1 MSIITRAFIKQ
12 NLELFKKMMGLQ
24 PTTTKLVMDS
34 LESGLITVQELNRL
48 YIFNDDRINQLI
60 TSKKNIS
67 QFLPFNFTPQSDY
80 NITGKILDTPYNL
93 SQFFQNDMTHVKPFD
108 FNYEIFSLKTNI
120 GYIEESKPY
129 YLNIDNVRTDY
140 INNVITGAKQVL
152 GIGGNKQVQNV
163 NIDISSPGQ
172 KQVNTIKIYGEV
184 TKGNPHRGEV
194 LAVHHVERV
203 QFNGATLPANAGD
216 PEQFILV
223 DGKTVV
229 FTKGDT
235 LTQVIQKVKDTLDLF
250 VDIYSSIVI
259 VGNTINVTYLN
270 YGPKEFLDIEDT
282 VGSGI
287 TYTHTTTTLGVEY
300 SPEIQASQYTI
311 DIGGVPITI
320 QNGDTA
326 EDIIDNIAQ
335 QTIPFID
342 QKTKVNASTITLRSN
357 TIGKHEIL
365 VQISESNTG
374 IQITNEVTTEGYDSN
389 ILIQQCVI
397 NISPIGL
404 SVTIPAFVG
413 VTNIHER
420 VQYVLQS
427 NQSYSTYFDGSN
439 IIIESAQEGIVAPL
453 VFTVIPSTQITVNSV
468 VSTVG
473 TNPSNIQTVF
483 PSLDTNIKQLF
494 VDSLLPDTDPNCL
507 KNIFMEFYKQA
518 FMNFEIFDIID
529 TDDAY
534 KIQVSTNQNV
544 QLFSLYI
551 TQLTNLQKEQY
562 PDVFTVQNVVNKL
575 QLDLGTSNWF
585 TNNQIDSEVE
595 AISPDMFRFFPL
607 TQILILEMVVNLAVQ
622 HYSDITINN
631 PLISDKQSRYND
643 YLVNIEVLKELIFK
657 FNSMIDIINLSTY
670 KYMKVFKL

>member
-184 TKGNPHRGEV
+184 TKGRPYQGEV
-194 LAVHHVERV
+194 LAVHHVEQV
-203 QFNGATLPANAGD
+203 QFNGATLPANASD

-427 NQSYSTYFDGSN
+427 SQSYSTYFDGSS
-439 IIIESAQEGIVAPL
+439 IIIESVQEGIVAPL